1 MDEPEATAA
10 PTAPAGLRPP
20 MLGRDDAS
28 IDTRIEVMTEDTLL
42 RGMKSQVPEEPSQA
56 AGDKD
61 QSRGPRRFTHICES
75 TP

>member
-1 MDEPEATAA
+1 
-10 PTAPAGLRPP
+10 